1 MLTALTQQAKVVLT
15 FCERGDAILC
25 EEFAYPS
32 ALATSAPYGITTVPI
47 ALDSVGLREDA
58 LEETLRDWDE
68 SKRGTK
74 RPHVVRGLC

>member
-1 MLTALTQQAKVVLT
+1 MLT

-47 ALDSVGLREDA
+47 ALDGVGLRADA
-58 LEETLRDWDE
+58 LEEVLENWNE
-68 SKRGTK
+68 AKRGAK
-74 RPHVVRGLC
+74 RPHVVRRLALCLR